1 MNEKWIDAKSCNMSG
16 IYMIDG
22 YGKIVM
28 NQNTG
33 YILKNLLKISGYRVE
48 YMSDKVIIKRREI
61 IMEKIK
67 NKVKNFMIGCRQT
80 FTTGKNKVMLGLMTL
95 SYMLYC
101 PIVAYADV
109 QGTINT
115 VVTKGIDW
123 VFNLTGG
130 GFVIS
135 GVFALIMAIY
145 KFIGASQARDGEQQ
159 RDAGNS
165 IGIALMILALGAA
178 VFILKSPISDL
189 IKELMISN

>member
-1 MNEKWIDAKSCNMSG
+1 
-16 IYMIDG
+16 MIDG